1 MLICIKWI
9 KERLIFLHI
18 IMKIT
23 NQRVTSEL
31 LQRGI
36 PTFGTFERRLARLH
50 RFLEIET
57 RNKGQEALISAAHTL
72 LALRYGKTE
81 TFDSVNIDTQ
91 CLSHAL
97 PGHGPR
103 PTSTPS
109 APTVT
114 TSPQSERP
122 ATGTVATRTRS
133 LTTAGAWSTP
143 SSQTRIRRNKTGSTP
158 VSNTAAN

>member
-9 KERLIFLHI
+9 KEHLFFLHI

-23 NQRVTSEL
+23 DQRVISEL
-31 LQRGI
+31 LHRGI
-36 PTFGTFERRLARLH
+36 PTFGTFERRLARLQ

-57 RNKGQEALISAAHTL
+57 RNSAAHTL

-81 TFDSVNIDTQ
+81 TFDSVNIETQ

-109 APTVT
+109 VPTVT

-133 LTTAGAWSTP
+133 STTAGAWSTP

-158 VSNTAAN
+158 ASNTAAN